1 MKTVPHAPLI
11 LDIAGTALSDT
22 DRRRLAHPLT
32 GGLILFGRYWESRH
46 QLSALC
52 ADIQSVRPDALI
64 CVDHEGGRVQRFR
77 TDGFTHLPPM
87 RALGELW
94 AEDEN
99 GVVGSGALQAMNAA
113 TACGFVL
120 ASELRACGVDFS
132 FTPVLDLDFGSS
144 GVIGD
149 RAFARDPRMVSLL
162 AKSLMHGLLQ
172 AGMANCGKHFPGH
185 GFVKAD
191 SHTEIPVDKR
201 SLNNILTDD
210 ALPYGWLST
219 SLSSVMPAHVIY
231 PKVDS
236 RPAGFSKRWL
246 QDILRQQLGFSG
258 AVFSDDLSMAGARLI
273 DGREVSYTEA
283 AVAALSAGCD
293 LVLLCNQS
301 TPNSPEGGRAVDDLL
316 DGLARAQLQGQWT
329 ANAASEARRR
339 ALLPRSPALDWD
351 SLMQTPAYLQALALL
366 P

>member
-1 MKTVPHAPLI
+1 MTTVLHAPLI

-32 GGLILFGRYWESRH
+32 GGLILFGRNWVDRA
-46 QLSALC
+46 QLRALC
-52 ADIQSVRPDALI
+52 ADIKAVRADILI

-77 TDGFTHLPPM
+77 DDGFTHLPPM
-87 RALGELW
+87 RALGALW
-94 AEDEN
+94 TKDEN

-172 AGMANCGKHFPGH
+172 AGMTNCGKHFPGH

-191 SHTEIPVDKR
+191 SHTDIPIDNR
-201 SLNNILTDD
+201 SLKSILKED

-231 PKVDS
+231 PKVDG

-246 QDILRQQLGFSG
+246 QDILRQQLGFAG

-273 DGREVSYTEA
+273 DGRAVSYTEA
-283 AVAALSAGCD
+283 AVTALKAGCD

-301 TPNSPEGGRAVDDLL
+301 TPNSPEGGRALDDLL
-316 DGLARAQLQGQWT
+316 DGLVQAQNQGQWT
-329 ANAASEARRR
+329 PLPASESRRR

-351 SLMQTPAYLQALALL
+351 SLMASPDYLQDLALL